1 MKIINNCSYLSVTN
15 VIWLERQKH
24 HRALPNHN
32 VVESWGW
39 ILIFKMVRGICIIS
53 ATRSWW
59 AVYPEWGVCGWLHN
73 FLLRFNGQSTRL
85 AKGHGKC
92 EGKSCWHTCGTRG
105 SVRQMDGD
113 VAWDGLPCARPSP
126 VVPPALPQ
134 DLWEDVCCL
143 PGTQGPWRLTGILC
157 ARVKTEI
164 RHFQRKISQGFTD
177 GLFMSTDKIKIE
189 RVSKPPSLDGR
200 GK

>member
-39 ILIFKMVRGICIIS
+39 ILIFKMVRGICIIP

-113 VAWDGLPCARPSP
+113 VAWDGLPCAAIASGPTGSSSRS
-126 VVPPALPQ
+126 VRGCLLPPRH
-134 DLWEDVCCL
+134 
-143 PGTQGPWRLTGILC
+143 PGTMKAHGHSLC
-157 ARVKTEI
+157 TCEKGNPS
-164 RHFQRKISQGFTD
+164 F
-177 GLFMSTDKIKIE
+177 
-189 RVSKPPSLDGR
+189 SKENKPGVHR
-200 GK
+200 WAFHVNR